1 MTVQHVMIIGGTSGI
16 GLGLARHYAALG
28 ARVAICSRHP
38 AKVAGSA
45 LLRDGRVTVHACDI
59 ADRDRVAAVVAAF
72 AVEGLDLLIVSAGQ
86 YTDAA
91 AIARDARS
99 TLPVLRVNVGG
110 IDHAFS
116 AGAEAM
122 MAGAGDVGGAT
133 AAAPIASATTPA
145 IVPAAVP
152 ATATAPATTTAPATA
167 PSTGTASAPTPA
179 PTRGSRRGH
188 LVAVASIAGLQ
199 RDHAG
204 GSVYSA
210 SKRAAIAICDAYRKA
225 LSPFAI
231 DVTVIVPGYVDTARL
246 RELNDGDAGGKPFL
260 MAEDEAVRRIA
271 AAIGRRDERYIFPW
285 QMHALVRLFNLLPP
299 ALMRLRKR

>member
-1 MTVQHVMIIGGTSGI
+1 MTARHVMIIGGTSGI

-28 ARVAICSRHP
+28 ARVAICGRHP
-38 AKVAGSA
+38 DKVAGLP
-45 LLRDGRVTVHACDI
+45 LLRDGGVSVHACDI
-59 ADRDRVAAVVAAF
+59 ADRDRVAAVVAEF
-72 AVEGLDLLIVSAGQ
+72 AAQGLDLLIVTAGQ
-86 YTDAA
+86 YTDAT
-91 AIARDARS
+91 AIAQDAGS

-110 IDHAFS
+110 LDHAFG

-122 MAGAGDVGGAT
+122 MARAAGTSG
-133 AAAPIASATTPA
+133 
-145 IVPAAVP
+145 
-152 ATATAPATTTAPATA
+152 ATATAASANGGGSDAVAGAAAIAGAAAATA
-167 PSTGTASAPTPA
+167 
-179 PTRGSRRGH
+179 SRRGH

-225 LSPFAI
+225 LAPFAI

-246 RELNDGDAGGKPFL
+246 RELNDGDASGKPFL
-260 MAEDEAVRRIA
+260 MAEEEAVRRIA
-271 AAIGRRDERYIFPW
+271 AAIARRDERHVFPW
-285 QMHALVRLFNLLPP
+285 QMHVLVRLFNLLPP

>member
-1 MTVQHVMIIGGTSGI
+1 MTVRHVMIIGGTSGI
-16 GLGLARHYAALG
+16 GLGLAQHYAALG
-28 ARVAICSRHP
+28 ARVAICGRHP
-38 AKVAGSA
+38 DKVAGLP
-45 LLRDGRVTVHACDI
+45 LLRDCRVSVHACDI
-59 ADRDRVAAVVAAF
+59 AGRDRVAAVVAEF
-72 AVEGLDLLIVSAGQ
+72 ASQGLDLLIVTAGQ

-91 AIARDARS
+91 AIAQDAGS

-110 IDHAFS
+110 LDHAFS

-122 MAGAGDVGGAT
+122 MAP
-133 AAAPIASATTPA
+133 AASANGSGSASASAT
-145 IVPAAVP
+145 
-152 ATATAPATTTAPATA
+152 
-167 PSTGTASAPTPA
+167 
-179 PTRGSRRGH
+179 RRGH

-225 LSPFAI
+225 LAPFAI

-246 RELNDGDAGGKPFL
+246 RELNDGDASGKPFL

-271 AAIGRRDERYIFPW
+271 AAIARRDERHVFPW
-285 QMHALVRLFNLLPP
+285 QMHVLVRLFNLLPP

>member
-16 GLGLARHYAALG
+16 GLGLARHYAGLG
-28 ARVAICSRHP
+28 ARVAICGRHP
-38 AKVAGSA
+38 DKVAGLP

-59 ADRDRVAAVVAAF
+59 AERDRVAAVVADF
-72 AVEGLDLLIVSAGQ
+72 AAQGLDLLIVTAGQ

-91 AIARDARS
+91 AIARDPRS

-110 IDHAFS
+110 LDHAFS

-122 MAGAGDVGGAT
+122 MARGDGGA
-133 AAAPIASATTPA
+133 
-145 IVPAAVP
+145 
-152 ATATAPATTTAPATA
+152 ATATSRTVPAPEPATDAKN
-167 PSTGTASAPTPA
+167 
-179 PTRGSRRGH
+179 RRGH

-204 GSVYSA
+204 GSIYSA

-225 LSPFAI
+225 LAPFAI

-246 RELNDGDAGGKPFL
+246 RELNGGDAGGKPFL
-260 MAEDEAVRRIA
+260 MAEDEAVRHIA
-271 AAIGRRDERYIFPW
+271 AAIGRRDERHVFPW

>member
-1 MTVQHVMIIGGTSGI
+1 MTARHVMIIGGASGI
-16 GLGLARHYAALG
+16 GLALARHYAALG
-28 ARVAICSRHP
+28 ARVAICGRHP
-38 AKVAGSA
+38 DKVAGLP
-45 LLRDGRVTVHACDI
+45 LLRDGRVSVHACDI
-59 ADRDRVAAVVAAF
+59 ADRDRVAAVVAQF
-72 AVEGLDLLIVSAGQ
+72 AAQGLDLLIVTAGQ

-91 AIARDARS
+91 AIAQDAGS

-110 IDHAFS
+110 LDHAFS

-122 MAGAGDVGGAT
+122 MAP
-133 AAAPIASATTPA
+133 AASANGSGSASASAT
-145 IVPAAVP
+145 
-152 ATATAPATTTAPATA
+152 
-167 PSTGTASAPTPA
+167 
-179 PTRGSRRGH
+179 RRGH

-225 LSPFAI
+225 LAPFAI

-246 RELNDGDAGGKPFL
+246 RELNDGDASSKPFL

-271 AAIGRRDERYIFPW
+271 AAIARRDERHVFPW
-285 QMHALVRLFNLLPP
+285 QMHVLVRLFNLLPP
-299 ALMRLRKR
+299 SLMRLRKR